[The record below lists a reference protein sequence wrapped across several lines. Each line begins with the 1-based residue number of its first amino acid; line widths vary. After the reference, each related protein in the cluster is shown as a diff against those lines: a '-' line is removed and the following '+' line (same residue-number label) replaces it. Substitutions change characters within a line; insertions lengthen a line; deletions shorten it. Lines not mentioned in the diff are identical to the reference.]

1 MERVEQGECR
11 SSKKLM
17 EHVGGVIKG
26 HPEYVLLDE
35 QMVVY
40 EKVLSFARSGI
51 REGANRWWS
60 YGEGPEPASR
70 SSP

>member
-1 MERVEQGECR
+1 M
-11 SSKKLM
+11 
-17 EHVGGVIKG
+17 
-26 HPEYVLLDE
+26 LLDE

-60 YGEGPEPASR
+60 YGRAGTGKSVIALNLMGTLLLDGINAQYATGSKAFTEAPPPG
-70 SSP
+70 